1 MSTLSSE
8 AACAAMPPAPVALS
22 EDDIARLVAQ
32 LKAAAAGDGGVDFP
46 DGPLNDLATLLV
58 QVCGAKFDAGARPQV
73 LGDGGAVSATAVLV
87 TVSAMMKAS
96 NLEIFELGMW
106 QSWSGTR

>member
-1 MSTLSSE
+1 MSTLSSD
-8 AACAAMPPAPVALS
+8 AACATPACPRGILS
-22 EDDIARLVAQ
+22 EDEIGALVGQ
-32 LKAAAAGDGGVDFP
+32 LRAAADVDGGAGFP
-46 DGPLNDLATLLV
+46 DGPLSELATLLV
-58 QVCGAKFDAGARPQV
+58 QVCGAKFDAGARPKV